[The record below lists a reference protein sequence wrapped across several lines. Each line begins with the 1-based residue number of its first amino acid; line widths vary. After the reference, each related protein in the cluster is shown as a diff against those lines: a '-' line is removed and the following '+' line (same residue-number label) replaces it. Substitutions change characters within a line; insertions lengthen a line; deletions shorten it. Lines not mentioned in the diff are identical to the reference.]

1 MKTEIPSPS
10 SPKPCKGE
18 KDADSRV
25 VSPSLDEKDGLGN
38 RASIGHGES
47 QDIAADLFKEMLQ
60 YSEDDLESR
69 AKAVRWKLDLII
81 VPLVRKRPLSFD
93 PLDFKISCGPL

>member
-10 SPKPCKGE
+10 FPDPCKGE
-18 KDADSRV
+18 KDADGRV
-25 VSPSLDEKDGLGN
+25 VSLSLDEKDSSGN
-38 RASIGHGES
+38 HVSIGHGES

-60 YSEDDLESR
+60 YSEDELESR

-93 PLDFKISCGPL
+93 PLDF